1 MRDACLQAKYFAP
14 ETSCPATDTAASSD
28 PTKIV
33 YSPQESVHTDAS
45 CLCAGQVCHAN
56 GTLAVMDTTA
66 LHPTCYFP
74 YRQLAAFKSL
84 ASLALDYCLPNSQV
98 TSHSCLLVSAC

>member
-1 MRDACLQAKYFAP
+1 MR
-14 ETSCPATDTAASSD
+14 
-28 PTKIV
+28 
-33 YSPQESVHTDAS
+33 
-45 CLCAGQVCHAN
+45 AGQVCHAN
-56 GTLAVMDTTA
+56 GTLAIMDTTA

-98 TSHSCLLVSAC
+98 NSHSCPLLLAHQGPSDLLAVDSVMYTACTVCFP